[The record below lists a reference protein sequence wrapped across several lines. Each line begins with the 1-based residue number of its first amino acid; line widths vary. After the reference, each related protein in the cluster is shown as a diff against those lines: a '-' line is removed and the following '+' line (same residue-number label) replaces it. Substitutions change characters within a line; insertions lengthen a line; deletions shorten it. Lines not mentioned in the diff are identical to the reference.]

1 MRPASSGTG
10 LVAGGAMRAVLE
22 SAGVKDVLAKSKG
35 SSNPHNLVKATFAA
49 LKLLRD
55 PRMIAQ
61 QRGISLDK
69 VFNGIT
75 MAKIKITLV
84 RSRIGSDKRQ
94 VATLNALG
102 LGKVNS
108 SVEHETSPQI
118 MGMVAK
124 VQHLVRVEE
133 VK

>member
-1 MRPASSGTG
+1 
-10 LVAGGAMRAVLE
+10 
-22 SAGVKDVLAKSKG
+22 
-35 SSNPHNLVKATFAA
+35 
-49 LKLLRD
+49 
-55 PRMIAQ
+55 
-61 QRGISLDK
+61 
-69 VFNGIT
+69 

-94 VATLNALG
+94 IATLNALG

-124 VQHLVRVEE
+124 VQHLARGGSKVI
-133 VK
+133 VKPILKSIQWI

>member
-1 MRPASSGTG
+1 MTKC
-10 LVAGGAMRAVLE
+10 LTDKLE
-22 SAGVKDVLAKSKG
+22 V
-35 SSNPHNLVKATFAA
+35 
-49 LKLLRD
+49 
-55 PRMIAQ
+55 
-61 QRGISLDK
+61 
-69 VFNGIT
+69 T

-94 VATLNALG
+94 IATLNALG

-124 VQHLVRVEE
+124 VHHLVRVEE

>member
-1 MRPASSGTG
+1 
-10 LVAGGAMRAVLE
+10 
-22 SAGVKDVLAKSKG
+22 
-35 SSNPHNLVKATFAA
+35 
-49 LKLLRD
+49 
-55 PRMIAQ
+55 
-61 QRGISLDK
+61 
-69 VFNGIT
+69 

-94 VATLNALG
+94 IATLNALG

-108 SVEHETSPQI
+108 GVEHETSPQI

>member
-1 MRPASSGTG
+1 
-10 LVAGGAMRAVLE
+10 
-22 SAGVKDVLAKSKG
+22 
-35 SSNPHNLVKATFAA
+35 
-49 LKLLRD
+49 
-55 PRMIAQ
+55 
-61 QRGISLDK
+61 
-69 VFNGIT
+69 

-84 RSRIGSDKRQ
+84 RSR

>member
-1 MRPASSGTG
+1 
-10 LVAGGAMRAVLE
+10 
-22 SAGVKDVLAKSKG
+22 
-35 SSNPHNLVKATFAA
+35 
-49 LKLLRD
+49 
-55 PRMIAQ
+55 
-61 QRGISLDK
+61 
-69 VFNGIT
+69 

-108 SVEHETSPQI
+108 SVEHETSPQT

>member
-1 MRPASSGTG
+1 MTKC
-10 LVAGGAMRAVLE
+10 LTDKLE
-22 SAGVKDVLAKSKG
+22 V
-35 SSNPHNLVKATFAA
+35 
-49 LKLLRD
+49 
-55 PRMIAQ
+55 
-61 QRGISLDK
+61 
-69 VFNGIT
+69 T

-118 MGMVAK
+118 MGMVAE

>member
-1 MRPASSGTG
+1 MTKC
-10 LVAGGAMRAVLE
+10 LTDKLE
-22 SAGVKDVLAKSKG
+22 V
-35 SSNPHNLVKATFAA
+35 
-49 LKLLRD
+49 
-55 PRMIAQ
+55 
-61 QRGISLDK
+61 
-69 VFNGIT
+69 T

-124 VQHLVRVEE
+124 VKHLLRVEE

>member
-1 MRPASSGTG
+1 
-10 LVAGGAMRAVLE
+10 
-22 SAGVKDVLAKSKG
+22 
-35 SSNPHNLVKATFAA
+35 
-49 LKLLRD
+49 
-55 PRMIAQ
+55 
-61 QRGISLDK
+61 
-69 VFNGIT
+69 

-124 VQHLVRVEE
+124 VQHLVRCGGSKVI
-133 VK
+133 VKPILKSIQWI

>member
-1 MRPASSGTG
+1 
-10 LVAGGAMRAVLE
+10 
-22 SAGVKDVLAKSKG
+22 
-35 SSNPHNLVKATFAA
+35 
-49 LKLLRD
+49 
-55 PRMIAQ
+55 
-61 QRGISLDK
+61 
-69 VFNGIT
+69 

-124 VQHLVRVEE
+124 V
-133 VK
+133 

>member
-1 MRPASSGTG
+1 
-10 LVAGGAMRAVLE
+10 
-22 SAGVKDVLAKSKG
+22 
-35 SSNPHNLVKATFAA
+35 
-49 LKLLRD
+49 
-55 PRMIAQ
+55 
-61 QRGISLDK
+61 
-69 VFNGIT
+69 

-108 SVEHETSPQI
+108 VEHETSPQI